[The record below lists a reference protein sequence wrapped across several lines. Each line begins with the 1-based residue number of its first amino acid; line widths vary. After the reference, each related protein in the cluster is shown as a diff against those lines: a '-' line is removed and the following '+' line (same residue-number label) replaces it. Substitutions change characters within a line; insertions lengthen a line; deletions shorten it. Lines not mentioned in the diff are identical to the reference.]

1 MTVDFVV
8 AIPTLVGSWLSF
20 LASTTA
26 IVLQIVR
33 PPRRHF
39 RHALIINLLVSDAM
53 NTLSNAVSGSIF
65 LAQGR
70 MPGGETKPDAA
81 CIANACI
88 NQLSVQTI
96 DLNILVISFT
106 VLLTVLK
113 TDRVANLSTRFQA
126 LLCIAAWAPAL
137 ITSNIALALNGV
149 GYVSGNWCWI
159 RADRLDLRY
168 SLTHGWRLF
177 IFFATILIYTCIY
190 IHLKRVFRRIRGVTT
205 DLSQASYDSSIV
217 GGPYSQNSDRNRALQ
232 PDSLPLV
239 DEPQQI
245 RTEAARSQVSD
256 LATSNQ
262 LQVGP
267 VKGFPSKSLM
277 PPPPNLSKMLLLNGY
292 PIAYIILWIPGIA
305 NRLTES
311 LNGASLRWLK
321 ALQASTQFIGL
332 VNAVTYGL
340 SEQMRQ
346 KAWRRIR
353 GEV

>member
-1 MTVDFVV
+1 MAIDFVV

-26 IVLQIVR
+26 IVLQVVR

-53 NTLSNAVSGSIF
+53 NTLSNAISGSIF

-81 CIANACI
+81 CIANAYI

-96 DLNILVISFT
+96 DFNILVISIT

-113 TDRVANLSTRFQA
+113 ADRVANLSIRFQA
-126 LLCIAAWAPAL
+126 LLCIAAWVPAL
-137 ITSNIALALNGV
+137 ITSNIALALNGF

-168 SLTHGWRLF
+168 ALTHGWRLF
-177 IFFATILIYTCIY
+177 IFFATILIYTYIY
-190 IHLKRVFRRIRGVTT
+190 IHLKRVFRRIRNVTT
-205 DLSQASYDSSIV
+205 ELSEASYDSSAT
-217 GGPYSQNSDRNRALQ
+217 GGSYTQNSDRHQVLQ

-245 RTEAARSQVSD
+245 RTEAAR
-256 LATSNQ
+256 
-262 LQVGP
+262 GH
-267 VKGFPSKSLM
+267 SLM

-311 LNGASLRWLK
+311 LNGASPQWLK

-346 KAWRRIR
+346 KAWKKIR

>member
-1 MTVDFVV
+1 MAIDFVV

-65 LAQGR
+65 LAQGQ

-81 CIANACI
+81 CIANAYI

-96 DLNILVISFT
+96 DFNILVISIT

-126 LLCIAAWAPAL
+126 LLCIAAWVPAL
-137 ITSNIALALNGV
+137 ITSNIALALNGF

-177 IFFATILIYTCIY
+177 IFFATFLIYTYIY
-190 IHLKRVFRRIRGVTT
+190 IHLKRVFRRIRSVATE
-205 DLSQASYDSSIV
+205 LSEASYNSSIAE
-217 GGPYSQNSDRNRALQ
+217 GSYTQNSDNHQVPQ
-232 PDSLPLV
+232 PDSFPLV
-239 DEPQQI
+239 DGPQVI
-245 RTEAARSQVSD
+245 RTESARGQISRLAASSQPQ
-256 LATSNQ
+256 AGT
-262 LQVGP
+262 
-267 VKGFPSKSLM
+267 VKSFHSKSLM

-311 LNGASLRWLK
+311 LNGASPRWLK

-332 VNAVTYGL
+332 VNAMTYGI

-346 KAWRRIR
+346 KAWKKIR
-353 GEV
+353 GEA